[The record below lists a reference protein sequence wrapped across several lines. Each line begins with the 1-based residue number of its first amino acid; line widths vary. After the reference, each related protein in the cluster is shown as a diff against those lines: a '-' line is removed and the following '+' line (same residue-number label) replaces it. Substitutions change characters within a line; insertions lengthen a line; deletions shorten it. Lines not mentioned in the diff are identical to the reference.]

1 MGRVRRAK
9 GSKSLAISDITGFEV
24 DYKDLVTTWDGLK
37 VEREEYD
44 PKHPQLTP
52 AKNVSDAAVLRNAR
66 PDDDREPVFFYVGY
80 NYSLGTDRNQLPSV
94 GISGKGAIGF
104 VTVVV

>member
-66 PDDDREPVFFYVGY
+66 PDDDREPVFFYVC
-80 NYSLGTDRNQLPSV
+80 STILFAQTA
-94 GISGKGAIGF
+94 ISFLLLAEVEKAQF
-104 VTVVV
+104 DL